1 MRPLQRSLCQSQR
14 QVQLQHRAFFH
25 PEPRNFISSQHAT
38 HRALYRWTLQAIGT
52 PFLVAYLC
60 EKVSERSDGGGSS
73 WKLDLPK
80 IEAALL
86 TEPLKIKTQ
95 IWGQM

>member
-1 MRPLQRSLCQSQR
+1 MRPLQRLSYQSQR
-14 QVQLQHRAFFH
+14 WGQVQFTRGFH
-25 PEPRNFISSQHAT
+25 PEPRSFISSKHAA

-60 EKVSERSDGGGSS
+60 DKVSERSDGGPS
-73 WKLDLPK
+73 WKLELPK

-95 IWGQM
+95 VWGQM